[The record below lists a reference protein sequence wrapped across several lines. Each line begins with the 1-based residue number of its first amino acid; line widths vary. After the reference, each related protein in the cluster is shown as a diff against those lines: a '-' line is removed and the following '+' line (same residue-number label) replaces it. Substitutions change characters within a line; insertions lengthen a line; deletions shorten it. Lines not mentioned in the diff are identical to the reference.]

1 MNLVKFSLAQINCEY
16 IYIIPA
22 RVTSLISGEL
32 YRKNTNRMAFVKLG
46 FLELTNGISKFSD
59 PTIYNTPSLNLALLE
74 VHPDLSCQ

>member
-59 PTIYNTPSLNLALLE
+59 PTIYNTPSLKFSTVRGA
-74 VHPDLSCQ
+74 P